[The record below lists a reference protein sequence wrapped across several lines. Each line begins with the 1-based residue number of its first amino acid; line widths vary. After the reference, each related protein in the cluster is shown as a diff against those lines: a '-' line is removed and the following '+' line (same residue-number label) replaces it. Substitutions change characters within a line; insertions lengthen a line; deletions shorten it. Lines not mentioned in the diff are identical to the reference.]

1 MEFKYCAR
9 RRDEVVVAP
18 HEVGNKIKSFE
29 VGKTKTQE
37 RDR

>member
-1 MEFKYCAR
+1 MEFKYCA

-18 HEVGNKIKSFE
+18 HSVSKEPKSFKKE
-29 VGKTKTQE
+29 RTQTQE

>member
-1 MEFKYCAR
+1 MKFEYCAR

-18 HEVGNKIKSFE
+18 HEVGNKIKSLE
-29 VGKTKTQE
+29 VGRTKPQE

>member
-1 MEFKYCAR
+1 MEFKYCA

-29 VGKTKTQE
+29 VGRTKTQE
-37 RDR
+37 RVR

>member
-18 HEVGNKIKSFE
+18 HSVSKEPKSFKKE
-29 VGKTKTQE
+29 KTQE